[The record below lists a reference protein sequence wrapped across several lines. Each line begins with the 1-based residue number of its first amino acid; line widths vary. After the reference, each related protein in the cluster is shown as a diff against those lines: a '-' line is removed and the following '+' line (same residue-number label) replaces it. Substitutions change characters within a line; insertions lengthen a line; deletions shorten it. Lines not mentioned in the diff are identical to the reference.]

1 VARTTGKQHPAIQ
14 DLAARLA
21 SLPPEAI
28 AALQALFSGPTGRR
42 KPRG

>member
-1 VARTTGKQHPAIQ
+1 
-14 DLAARLA
+14 
-21 SLPPEAI
+21 LPPEAI